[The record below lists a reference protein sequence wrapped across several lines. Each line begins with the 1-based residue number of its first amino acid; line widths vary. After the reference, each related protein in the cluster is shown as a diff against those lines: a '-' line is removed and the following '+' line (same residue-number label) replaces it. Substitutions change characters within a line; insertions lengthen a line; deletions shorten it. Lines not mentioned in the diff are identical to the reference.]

1 MNCDMCCGYDLTD
14 IFQVLD
20 FGAVR
25 DGVPEANRGRRIVVD
40 HKGREIE
47 DLESVPEVPAIAAA

>member
-1 MNCDMCCGYDLTD
+1 MNCIECFADDS
-14 IFQVLD
+14 QVLD

-25 DGVPEANRGRRIVVD
+25 DGVSEANRGRRMVVD

-47 DLESVPEVPAIAAA
+47 DLESVAEVQAVAPV